1 LFFCLSQVR
10 GRNIQSAI
18 ENSLNFEKKCEEKD
32 EVISEKKKELA
43 AEARKMSNLEYNL
56 KLAEKR
62 IRTAKAE
69 TDVKVDE
76 VCAAKDALEAE
87 LRALIDVKNT
97 EYQALE
103 DEMAELDAELK
114 ELKKKYNVGK
124 PGSTA
129 GVGDLKAASLQIY
142 SLREALREM
151 REELSRVRGQAAVEA
166 LRALPPLP
174 VGGLVGPSTVKP
186 VMSIDSRLASLL
198 GELSIATAA
207 PVMVDV
213 THAKGTP
220 PVKFQMAQQAASLR
234 RLLDSGA
241 QSIARVEE
249 AFAERRPGF
258 KVRVQLHFS
267 PVAY

>member
-1 LFFCLSQVR
+1 MAFPSPRR
-10 GRNIQSAI
+10 GTQR
-18 ENSLNFEKKCEEKD
+18 
-32 EVISEKKKELA
+32 
-43 AEARKMSNLEYNL
+43 YNL

-76 VCAAKDALEAE
+76 VRAAKDALEAE
-87 LRALIDVKNT
+87 LRQLIDVKNT

-103 DEMAELDAELK
+103 DEMAELDTELK

-174 VGGLVGPSTVKP
+174 VEGLVGPSTVKP

-198 GELSIATAA
+198 GELSVATAT
-207 PVMVDV
+207 PVR
-213 THAKGTP
+213 TTTTSRLFLNQTP
-220 PVKFQMAQQAASLR
+220 TYISNVNGRVCLNHLF
-234 RLLDSGA
+234 RLSMLVVVCCTITRKNRGWFSDSH
-241 QSIARVEE
+241 QS
-249 AFAERRPGF
+249 
-258 KVRVQLHFS
+258 
-267 PVAY
+267 